1 MYKLYTPV
9 SRIFL
14 PCLSFARY
22 VVQGPLQKENK
33 IMITIEQ
40 TNKLVNVAVLGEFT
54 IADFKTFEEQSL
66 YKLKTPGT
74 VNLLF
79 DLRAMLDYT
88 LDVAWEEI
96 KFFSREHNH
105 DFSKIAVVTDD
116 QWITWQAWLSRIFV
130 DADIRVFTD
139 YEEAQA
145 WVKS

>member
-1 MYKLYTPV
+1 
-9 SRIFL
+9 
-14 PCLSFARY
+14 
-22 VVQGPLQKENK
+22 
-33 IMITIEQ
+33 MITIEQ
-40 TNKLVNVAVLGEFT
+40 TNNLVNVAVLGEFT
-54 IADFKTFEEQSL
+54 LADFKTFEEQSL

-88 LDVAWEEI
+88 LDVAWEEL

-105 DFSKIAVVTDD
+105 DFSKIAVVTSD

-139 YEEAQA
+139 YSEAQT
-145 WVKS
+145 WVQN